1 MNILHYICCAQ
12 GPVLPTPDD
21 QYDFFT
27 RIWEPEPDR
36 AVETAQEGMPST
48 SGETPPTG
56 EESAEGVEEA
66 KVAEVDQITT
76 YSEI

>member
-1 MNILHYICCAQ
+1 M
-12 GPVLPTPDD
+12 LPTPDD

-66 KVAEVDQITT
+66 KETEVDQITS

>member
-1 MNILHYICCAQ
+1 M
-12 GPVLPTPDD
+12 LPTPDD

-48 SGETPPTG
+48 SGEMPPAG
-56 EESAEGVEEA
+56 EESAEGVKE
-66 KVAEVDQITT
+66 AEVDQITT